1 MPGYKILILDDHP
14 AVREGLKVILSSL
27 EGGKMHTL

>member
-1 MPGYKILILDDHP
+1 MPEYKILILDDHP

-27 EGGKMHTL
+27 AGGG